1 MPGFLLHSGATVLCS
16 HGGQAQPTAPS
27 PRVRVSG
34 QPVTTQPIPYVVAGC
49 PFTSSPGPCVTVQW
63 LTAALRVR
71 AGGMPVLLQDSVGLC
86 APTGVPA
93 TAVAVQARVRGM

>member
-16 HGGQAQPTAPS
+16 HAGQAQPTAPFA
-27 PRVRVSG
+27 RVRVSG
-34 QPVTTQPIPYVVAGC
+34 QPLTTQPAPYVVAGC
-49 PFTSSPGPCVTVQW
+49 PFASAPGPCVMVQW
-63 LTAALRVR
+63 LTAAFRVR

-93 TAVAVQARVRGM
+93 TAVAVQARVRAM

>member
-16 HGGQAQPTAPS
+16 HGGQTQPTAPFA
-27 PRVRVSG
+27 RVRVSG
-34 QPVTTQPIPYVVAGC
+34 QPVTTQTATYMVVGC
-49 PFTSSPGPCVTVQW
+49 PYASAPGPCVTVQW
-63 LTAALRVR
+63 LTAAVRVR

-93 TAVAVQARVRGM
+93 TAIAVQGRVRAM